1 MFNYYEKKKELIKL
15 RDKIYKKQKKTFN
28 IMHRDKIC
36 FENPNIKR
44 YLDEINLLEEIFD
57 IKKYILNMIQ
67 KTIGIIKIFSQYMIG

>member
-1 MFNYYEKKKELIKL
+1 MKKKKELIKL

-57 IKKYILNMIQ
+57 IKKIYFEYDSKNYWNNKDI
-67 KTIGIIKIFSQYMIG
+67 